1 MHSLRFRSKCNYSKL
16 QKYTQFIL
24 EFPVFFT
31 HIFLEKNIDYI
42 WKKRLLPWFFLK
54 KIRHVRTAPK
64 CPYSE
69 FFWYIFSRIR
79 TEYRDILHISPYSVQ
94 TLKNTVQR
102 TPNTGTFYAVLTTN
116 DNDTNDLGTNYMA
129 IFNPGWN
136 FNSLSWVEISSRLNS
151 KLLFKITLQ
160 LHVKISTRYTKL
172 KFQLGLA
179 NPKGNFN
186 LGWKFQ
192 IFHKI
197 DIFSNPGWK
206 FYAMHRRIPCL
217 FLKK

>member
-1 MHSLRFRSKCNYSKL
+1 M
-16 QKYTQFIL
+16 
-24 EFPVFFT
+24 
-31 HIFLEKNIDYI
+31 
-42 WKKRLLPWFFLK
+42 K

-64 CPYSE
+64 YPYSE

-79 TEYRDILHISPYSVQ
+79 TEYRDILRISPYSVQ

-151 KLLFKITLQ
+151 KLLFKIMLQ
-160 LHVKISTRYTKL
+160 LHVKISTWYTKL

-179 NPKGNFN
+179 NPKWNFN
-186 LGWKFQ
+186 PGWKFQ

-217 FLKK
+217 F